1 MNGSSRLQF
10 SHSKEFYKF
19 FRKFSLLC
27 PRHRLCT
34 CFYMSVV
41 LHAGSNSDIEKIL
54 AESWNAKLHFS
65 GYGQRVLP
73 WNRKD
78 FTEGSVDAVLFYCHK
93 CPIEA
98 IFGL

>member
-1 MNGSSRLQF
+1 MG
-10 SHSKEFYKF
+10 
-19 FRKFSLLC
+19 
-27 PRHRLCT
+27 
-34 CFYMSVV
+34 
-41 LHAGSNSDIEKIL
+41 HAGSNSVIEKLL

-65 GYGQRVLP
+65 GYGQRVFP

-98 IFGL
+98 FFGS